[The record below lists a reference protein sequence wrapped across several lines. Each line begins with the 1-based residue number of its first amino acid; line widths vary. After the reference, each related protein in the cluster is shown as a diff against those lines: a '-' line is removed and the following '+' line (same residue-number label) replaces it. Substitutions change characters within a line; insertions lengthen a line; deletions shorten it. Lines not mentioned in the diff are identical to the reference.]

1 MVEVQGW
8 VGRGPG
14 VGRVGEGTGWVGGGT
29 GWVGGGGDQECV
41 GMGGWVHGL
50 CR

>member
-14 VGRVGEGTGWVGGGT
+14 VGRVGGGT